1 MSTGSTIPI
10 LSMSDVAHRFRIGGG
25 LFKKPQLL
33 HAVRGIS
40 LQINPGEVLAIVG
53 ESGCG
58 KTTLAKI
65 LMHVIEPTSGEV
77 QFQGRPLSSFSPA
90 SRAANLQAI
99 FQDPYS
105 SLNPRKTVG
114 EIIGLPL
121 HVHRSQHP
129 LDVLGAVLEIME
141 RVGLPA
147 RFYDRYP
154 NQLSGG
160 QRKRVAIARALI
172 LKPAVVI
179 CDEPTSALDVS
190 VQAQI
195 LNLLQDLQHE
205 LNLTYVLI
213 SHNLAVVQHLATR
226 VAVMYLGQIVELTDA
241 SQLFRQPEHPYTDAL
256 LRSVM
261 TPKLGGGIPNVCLG
275 LNYPNA
281 LEPPSGCAFHPR
293 CPHATSRCAI
303 ESPPS
308 VTNVAERT
316 ACHFPLQT
324 ALPNVSC

>member
-1 MSTGSTIPI
+1 MNSAV
-10 LSMSDVAHRFRIGGG
+10 LSPLLSLVDIAHQFSIGGG
-25 LFKKPQLL
+25 VFKKAQALQ
-33 HAVRGIS
+33 AVRGIS
-40 LQINPGEVLAIVG
+40 LDIRQGEVLAIVG

-65 LMHVIEPTSGEV
+65 LMHVIAPSSGEV
-77 QFQGRPLSSFSPA
+77 LFQGQPLSSLSPA
-90 SRAANLQAI
+90 ARAAHLQAI

-121 HVHRSQHP
+121 HVHQRMRPSERRAP
-129 LDVLGAVLEIME
+129 VLELME

-147 RFYDRYP
+147 RFYGRYP

-160 QRKRVAIARALI
+160 QRQRVAIARALI
-172 LKPAVVI
+172 LKPTIVI

-195 LNLLQDLQHE
+195 LNLLQELQRDLG
-205 LNLTYVLI
+205 LTYVLI
-213 SHNLAVVQHLATR
+213 SHNLAVVEHLATR
-226 VAVMYLGQIVELTDA
+226 VAVMYLGQIVELADTET
-241 SQLFRQPEHPYTDAL
+241 LFREPKHPYTNAL
-256 LRSVM
+256 LQSVM
-261 TPKLGGGIPNVCLG
+261 TPDLGAGIPDVGLG

-293 CPHATSRCAI
+293 CPNATSRCAT
-303 ESPPS
+303 EAPPS
-308 VTNVAERT
+308 VFTVGRQV
-316 ACHFPLQT
+316 ACHFPSN
-324 ALPNVSC
+324 ARMAK

>member
-1 MSTGSTIPI
+1 MSTVSTMPI

-114 EIIGLPL
+114 DIIGLPL

-129 LDVLGAVLEIME
+129 LEVRGAVLEIME

-160 QRKRVAIARALI
+160 QRQRVAIARALI

-179 CDEPTSALDVS
+179 CD
-190 VQAQI
+190 
-195 LNLLQDLQHE
+195 
-205 LNLTYVLI
+205 
-213 SHNLAVVQHLATR
+213 
-226 VAVMYLGQIVELTDA
+226 
-241 SQLFRQPEHPYTDAL
+241 
-256 LRSVM
+256 
-261 TPKLGGGIPNVCLG
+261 
-275 LNYPNA
+275 
-281 LEPPSGCAFHPR
+281 
-293 CPHATSRCAI
+293 
-303 ESPPS
+303 
-308 VTNVAERT
+308 
-316 ACHFPLQT
+316 
-324 ALPNVSC
+324 

>member
-1 MSTGSTIPI
+1 MNSAV
-10 LSMSDVAHRFRIGGG
+10 LSPLLSLVDIAHQFSIGGG
-25 LFKKPQLL
+25 VFKKAQALQ
-33 HAVRGIS
+33 AVRGIS
-40 LQINPGEVLAIVG
+40 LDIRQGEVLAIVG

-65 LMHVIEPTSGEV
+65 LMHVIAPSSGEV
-77 QFQGRPLSSFSPA
+77 LFQGQPLSSLSPA
-90 SRAANLQAI
+90 ARAAHLQAI

-121 HVHRSQHP
+121 HVHQRMRPSERRAP
-129 LDVLGAVLEIME
+129 VLELME

-147 RFYDRYP
+147 RFYGRYP

-160 QRKRVAIARALI
+160 QRQRVAIARALI
-172 LKPAVVI
+172 LKPTIVI

-195 LNLLQDLQHE
+195 LNLLQDLQRD
-205 LNLTYVLI
+205 LGLTYVLI
-213 SHNLAVVQHLATR
+213 SHNLAVVEHLATR
-226 VAVMYLGQIVELTDA
+226 VAVMYLGQIVELADTET
-241 SQLFRQPEHPYTDAL
+241 LFREPKHPYTSAL
-256 LRSVM
+256 LQSVM
-261 TPKLGGGIPNVCLG
+261 TPDLGAGIPDVGLG

-293 CPHATSRCAI
+293 CPNATSQCAT

-308 VTNVAERT
+308 VFTAGRQV
-316 ACHFPLQT
+316 ACHFPSN
-324 ALPNVSC
+324 ARMAK

>member
-1 MSTGSTIPI
+1 MSPI
-10 LSMSDVAHRFRIGGG
+10 AHPPLLSLVDIAHQFPIGGG
-25 LFKKPQLL
+25 VFKKAQAL

-40 LQINPGEVLAIVG
+40 LDIHKGEVLAIVG

-65 LMHVIEPTSGEV
+65 LMHVIAPSSGEV
-77 QFQGRPLSSFSPA
+77 LFQGQPVSSLSPA
-90 SRAANLQAI
+90 VRAAHLQAI

-121 HVHRSQHP
+121 HIHQRMRASERRIP
-129 LDVLGAVLEIME
+129 VLELME

-160 QRKRVAIARALI
+160 QRQRVAIARALI
-172 LKPAVVI
+172 LKPTIVI

-195 LNLLQDLQHE
+195 LNLLQDLQRD
-205 LNLTYVLI
+205 LGLTYVLI
-213 SHNLAVVQHLATR
+213 SHNLAVVEHLATR
-226 VAVMYLGQIVELTDA
+226 VAVMYLGQIVELADTET
-241 SQLFRQPEHPYTDAL
+241 LFREPAHPYTNAL
-256 LRSVM
+256 LQSVM
-261 TPKLGGGIPNVCLG
+261 TPDLGAGIPDVGLG
-275 LNYPNA
+275 VNYPNA
-281 LEPPSGCAFHPR
+281 LRPPSGCAFHPR
-293 CPHATSRCAI
+293 CPKAASRCVT
-303 ESPPS
+303 ETPPFAS
-308 VTNVAERT
+308 TAAQEV
-316 ACHFPLQT
+316 ACHFPSNDRM
-324 ALPNVSC
+324 AG